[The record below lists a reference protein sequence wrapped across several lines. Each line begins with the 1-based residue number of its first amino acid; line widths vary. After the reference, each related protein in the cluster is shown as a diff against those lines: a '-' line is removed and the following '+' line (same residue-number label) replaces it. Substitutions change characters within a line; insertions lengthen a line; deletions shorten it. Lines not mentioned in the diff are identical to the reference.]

1 MTAAEGRGRSGDHVK
16 PVTLAECKCAATG
29 SCKVVVVKLF
39 GVSTKKVPFLSLSNF
54 PSAVQEKK
62 SLQDTETREEPANG
76 QSGGKT
82 HRDTLIRGEPKYSDA
97 KACEGFK

>member
-1 MTAAEGRGRSGDHVK
+1 MQMRCDR
-16 PVTLAECKCAATG
+16 LLQ
-29 SCKVVVVKLF
+29 SC
-39 GVSTKKVPFLSLSNF
+39 GGEIIWSEHKKVSFLSLSNF

-82 HRDTLIRGEPKYSDA
+82 HRDTLIRGEPKYSGA

>member
-1 MTAAEGRGRSGDHVK
+1 MQMCCDR
-16 PVTLAECKCAATG
+16 LLQ
-29 SCKVVVVKLF
+29 SCGGEIIWSEHK
-39 GVSTKKVPFLSLSNF
+39 KKVSFLSLSNF
-54 PSAVQEKK
+54 PNAVQEKK

-82 HRDTLIRGEPKYSDA
+82 LRDTLIRGEPKYSNA